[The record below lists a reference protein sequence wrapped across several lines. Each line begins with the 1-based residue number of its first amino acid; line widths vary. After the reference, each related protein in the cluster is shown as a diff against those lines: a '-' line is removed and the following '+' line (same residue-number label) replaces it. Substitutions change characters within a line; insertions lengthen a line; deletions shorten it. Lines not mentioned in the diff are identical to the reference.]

1 MWNKIKWY
9 LQRFMIGRNGRD
21 DLQVYVIYAVLIVYV
36 IASFLGVLF
45 PFRIVRVL
53 VRFLNTAAWVGLF
66 YSMYRFCSK
75 DVYRRREENRKF
87 LQKMEFYKLRLS
99 MRKTHKIYR
108 CKGCGRKIRVPKGK
122 GKIEITCPL
131 CGNKFIRRT

>member
-1 MWNKIKWY
+1 MWNKFKWY
-9 LQRFMIGRNGRD
+9 MQKFMVGRNGRD
-21 DLQVYVIYAVLIVYV
+21 ELQVVVLYVSFCLYA
-36 IASFLGVLF
+36 IASVFEKLMPVLALKWLGWLGV
-45 PFRIVRVL
+45 V
-53 VRFLNTAAWVGLF
+53 
-66 YSMYRFCSK
+66 YSLYRFCSK

-87 LQKMEFYKLRLS
+87 LQEIEFYKLRIS
-99 MRKTHKIYR
+99 VRKTHKIYR

>member
-9 LQRFMIGRNGRD
+9 IQKFMIGRNGRD
-21 DLQVYVIYAVLIVYV
+21 ELQVAVLYASLIGYIFAPLADRPLPFPLFRMICWLGVIYSI
-36 IASFLGVLF
+36 F
-45 PFRIVRVL
+45 
-53 VRFLNTAAWVGLF
+53 
-66 YSMYRFCSK
+66 RFCSK
-75 DVYRRREENRKF
+75 DVYRRREENQKF
-87 LQKMEFYKLRLS
+87 LQEVEFLKLRIS

-122 GKIEITCPL
+122 GKIEISCPL

>member
-1 MWNKIKWY
+1 MWNKMKWY
-9 LQRFMIGRNGRD
+9 IQRFMIGRNGRD
-21 DLQVYVIYAVLIVYV
+21 ELQVVVMYAALMVGIL
-36 IASFLGVLF
+36 ASWFDKLF
-45 PFRIVRVL
+45 PFPLFKMLCWLGI
-53 VRFLNTAAWVGLF
+53 F
-66 YSMYRFCSK
+66 YSFYRFCSK
-75 DVYRRREENRKF
+75 DVNRRREENRKF
-87 LQKMEFYKLRLS
+87 LQELEFLKLRIS